1 MWYHCTAWRGC
12 HPEAWSCRFHPA
24 ASPSRRRTWGRCSG
38 CDTLLCTVICSPLV
52 ENKQEHHQCFR
63 LANQLHRC
71 RKLLTWDQAL
81 GELTGVHFI
90 VELVLGWTEVTQ
102 IFGYLG
108 SLRDE
113 GVFLLAHPTFD
124 YKFMALMK
132 YGGNVEHSKTMSQK
146 DTTHWQP
153 LYLHSRKLLKS
164 LSRGNSGW

>member
-1 MWYHCTAWRGC
+1 MWYHCTAWWGC
-12 HPEAWSCRFHPA
+12 HPEAWSDRFHPA

-71 RKLLTWDQAL
+71 RKLLTRDQAL

-113 GVFLLAHPTFD
+113 GVFLPAHPTFD

-132 YGGNVEHSKTMSQK
+132 YGGNVEHSNTMSPK
-146 DTTHWQP
+146 DTTHWHP